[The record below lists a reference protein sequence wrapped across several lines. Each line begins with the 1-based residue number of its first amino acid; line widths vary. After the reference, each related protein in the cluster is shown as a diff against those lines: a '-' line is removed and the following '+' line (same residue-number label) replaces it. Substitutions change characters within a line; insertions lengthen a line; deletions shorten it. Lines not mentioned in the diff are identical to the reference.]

1 MAKTSPGHLLMRSQD
16 GLDCEANSLSLR
28 SGVAWEY
35 QIVFKQCF
43 QGFPLSPALS
53 PLVPRG
59 EREKTKRRLLSVPLS
74 PILRTPLS
82 ARTIA
87 GDLPGAKS
95 FPARCV
101 GDGHEGLRQA
111 GEFRPVLGLK
121 NFAAQQRRTDSQ
133 RRAAGRQEVRRG
145 VQIHP
150 ARRDDSQMRQRAP
163 DRLDVRRTERS
174 AGKI

>member
-1 MAKTSPGHLLMRSQD
+1 MAYTARRIPSPCGAGR
-16 GLDCEANSLSLR
+16 GLGR
-28 SGVAWEY
+28 GVAWEY

-43 QGFPLSPALS
+43 QGFPPSPALS

-74 PILRTPLS
+74 PILPTPLS

-133 RRAAGRQEVRRG
+133 RRAAGRQE
-145 VQIHP
+145 
-150 ARRDDSQMRQRAP
+150 
-163 DRLDVRRTERS
+163 S
-174 AGKI
+174 AAVCKSTPPVG